1 MLVVLWIERIVRYDS
16 GDVCAFLSL
25 CVLLL
30 LLFVTE
36 CVFTCVSTVYVDFL
50 LQLSIRC

>member
-1 MLVVLWIERIVRYDS
+1 MLVVLWIERIVRHDS

-25 CVLLL
+25 CVL

-50 LQLSIRC
+50 LELSIKC